1 VYKLYALWSAP
12 KAEDIEEFERLY
24 TERHAALA
32 AAVPGIR
39 RLIVSRTDTG
49 LEGAEPAC
57 YRVAEMIFDSQEALE
72 QGEHSEEWQRVREDA
87 GALIERFGVTLSVA
101 IGEETEHSLGG

>member
-12 KAEDIEEFERLY
+12 KAEDAEEFERLY

-32 AAVPGIR
+32 AAVPGMR
-39 RLIVSRTDTG
+39 RFIVSRTDTG
-49 LEGAEPAC
+49 LEGSEPAY

-72 QGEHSEEWQRVREDA
+72 EAEHSDEWRRVREDA
-87 GALIERFGVTLSVA
+87 GALIERFGVTLSVT
-101 IGEETEHSLGG
+101 IGEETEHPLGG

>member
-12 KAEDIEEFERLY
+12 KAEDVEEFERLY

-32 AAVPGIR
+32 AAVPGMR
-39 RLIVSRTDTG
+39 RFIVSRTDTG
-49 LEGAEPAC
+49 LEGGEPAC

-72 QGEHSEEWQRVREDA
+72 EAEHSDEWRRLREDA
-87 GALIERFGVTLSVA
+87 GELIERFGVTLSVA
-101 IGEETEHSLGG
+101 MGEETEHPLGG